1 MAELTIGQLAKRA
14 RVNVETVRYF
24 ERRGLV
30 MQPVRPRSGYRRY
43 GDETVERIRLVK
55 RAQDL
60 GFSLEEVGELLALR
74 VDPQTTCTDVRS
86 QAEAKIVAIEEKLRE
101 LDRMKR
107 ALEQLTA
114 SCIDQGPVSECP
126 ILEALEGE

>member
-1 MAELTIGQLAKRA
+1 
-14 RVNVETVRYF
+14 
-24 ERRGLV
+24 

-43 GDETVERIRLVK
+43 GDETVERIRFVK

-126 ILEALEGE
+126 ILEALAGE